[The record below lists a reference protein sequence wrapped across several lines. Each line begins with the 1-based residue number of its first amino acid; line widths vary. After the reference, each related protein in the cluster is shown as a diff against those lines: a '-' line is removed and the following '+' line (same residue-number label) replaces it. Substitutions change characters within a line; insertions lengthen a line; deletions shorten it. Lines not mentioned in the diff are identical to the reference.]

1 MPPSLFTE
9 LGLHTTRAESFVA
22 RGVLA
27 CGVLACGAAACAC
40 AAGCGVLACGTLR
53 PVGRRIVSAET
64 ADLMQVLCVRRKL
77 HLEAAKERV

>member
-27 CGVLACGAAACAC
+27 RGVLACG
-40 AAGCGVLACGTLR
+40 VLAGGTLR
-53 PVGRRIVSAET
+53 PVGRRVVSA
-64 ADLMQVLCVRRKL
+64 
-77 HLEAAKERV
+77 